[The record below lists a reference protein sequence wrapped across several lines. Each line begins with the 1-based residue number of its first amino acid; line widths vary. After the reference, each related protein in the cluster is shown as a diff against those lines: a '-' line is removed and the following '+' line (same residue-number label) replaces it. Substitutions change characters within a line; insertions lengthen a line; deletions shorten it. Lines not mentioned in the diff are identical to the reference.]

1 MSKKP
6 KELRI
11 SELVSSKVGVSGRP
25 IMSEVRVSDDLHAT
39 ALVTIHPD
47 APDDLA
53 ATLLGHLNQMPFSD
67 FTGKL
72 RGELNAQLVA
82 LGWPPGD
89 RNVLVKDDTWELF
102 DVVLPPKPFSIRF
115 ELGSAY
121 VLARCKKLSP
131 EWFLAKISEALLA
144 VERGNQASRDW
155 AIFELARLI
164 AVQKH
169 RGMLGKVQVGAGIE
183 RNSSA
188 GGKQKALITKPR
200 TEAIRAEM
208 QRLIGDRKTIAA
220 AASIAHQ
227 NGLGTSPR
235 ANAKL
240 WHTRRKS

>member
-1 MSKKP
+1 
-6 KELRI
+6 
-11 SELVSSKVGVSGRP
+11 
-25 IMSEVRVSDDLHAT
+25 VRVSDEMHAISW
-39 ALVTIHPD
+39 LEIGPD
-47 APDDLA
+47 ALDDVA
-53 ATLLGHLNQMPFSD
+53 AAHLGKLNQMSFSD
-67 FTGKL
+67 FTEKL
-72 RGELNAQLVA
+72 RAELNAQLLA

-89 RNVLVKDDTWELF
+89 RNVSVKADTWELF
-102 DVVLPPKPFSIRF
+102 DGVVPPRPFSIKF

-121 VLARCKKLSP
+121 ILARCKKFSP

-144 VERGNQASRDW
+144 VEHGSPASRDW

-240 WHTRRKS
+240 WHTRRK